1 MPTKKKSLFG
11 WHCSFL
17 YFLRRKKNT
26 LEDKRENALF
36 CFVFIIANICFYFLL
51 NMLFVCKLHV
61 LLVNFSI
68 FKSLKQR

>member
-17 YFLRRKKNT
+17 YFLRRKENI

-36 CFVFIIANICFYFLL
+36 YFVFIITNICFYFLL

-61 LLVNFSI
+61 LLVNF
-68 FKSLKQR
+68 FYF

>member
-17 YFLRRKKNT
+17 YFLRRKENI
-26 LEDKRENALF
+26 LEDKRDNTLF

-61 LLVNFSI
+61 LLVNF
-68 FKSLKQR
+68 FYF

>member
-17 YFLRRKKNT
+17 YFLRRKENI

-36 CFVFIIANICFYFLL
+36 CFVFIITNICFYFLL

-61 LLVNFSI
+61 LLVKF
-68 FKSLKQR
+68 FLFLKSLK